1 MAGSAPPI
9 PVRKTVPATPSS
21 AAAHARFSLDA
32 FTMTPLKLAVLP
44 ALLALSLCQTTTA
57 GTAASATLQATFV
70 VQEACTVVSQ
80 RSGTQVHCQHNTPY
94 LLHQQAT
101 PSGAGL
107 VTITF

>member
-9 PVRKTVPATPSS
+9 PVRKTVPATPSG
-21 AAAHARFSLDA
+21 AAAHARFSLTA

-57 GTAASATLQATFV
+57 GTTSSATLQATFV

-80 RSGTQVHCQHNTPY
+80 RGGTQVRCQHNTPY
-94 LLHQQAT
+94 LLHQQTT

-107 VTITF
+107 VTVTF

>member
-9 PVRKTVPATPSS
+9 PVRKTVPATPCG

-57 GTAASATLQATFV
+57 GTVSSASLQATFV
-70 VQEACTVVSQ
+70 VHEACTVVSQ
-80 RSGTQVHCQHNTPY
+80 RNSTQVRCLHNTPY
-94 LLHQQAT
+94 LLLQQAT

-107 VTITF
+107 VTVTF